1 MLPSSSV
8 IVWAGPVPWHAG
20 RHTHVSV
27 SQADEITQSSCA
39 WIHSKGGI
47 CERMLWGFL
56 NKGHVDFQV
65 RNKNKEN
72 KYESLPSDLIIL

>member
-1 MLPSSSV
+1 
-8 IVWAGPVPWHAG
+8 
-20 RHTHVSV
+20 
-27 SQADEITQSSCA
+27 
-39 WIHSKGGI
+39 
-47 CERMLWGFL
+47 MLWGFL

>member
-1 MLPSSSV
+1 M
-8 IVWAGPVPWHAG
+8 
-20 RHTHVSV
+20 HVSV
-27 SQADEITQSSCA
+27 LPAVEITQSCCA
-39 WIHSKGGI
+39 WIDSNGII

-56 NKGHVDFQV
+56 NKGLAHFQV